1 MEKKLSQQAFDEQV
15 VQGQKYICFSPCGVV
30 LKSKQNNLP
39 AMKLDL
45 NPSTEE
51 FTVVSVGPDLI
62 QLKPKD
68 SKITE
73 SIVLVTRKQLENN
86 FSLALSKK

>member
-1 MEKKLSQQAFDEQV
+1 MERLPNARSVDDDV
-15 VQGQKYICFSPCGVV
+15 IQGQKYICFSPCGVV